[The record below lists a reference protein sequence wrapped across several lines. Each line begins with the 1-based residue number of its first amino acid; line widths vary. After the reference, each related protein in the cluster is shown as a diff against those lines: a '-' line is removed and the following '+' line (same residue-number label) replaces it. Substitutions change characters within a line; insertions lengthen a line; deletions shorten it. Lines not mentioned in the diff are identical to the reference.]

1 MQTTR
6 FDVAI
11 IGAGPAGLACGIEAK
26 RAGLSHII
34 FDKGCLVNSLTR
46 FPVNMVFFTTPELLE
61 IGDLPLVSAHEKPTR
76 LEGLKY
82 YRRATETYG
91 LNVHQY
97 ERVEGIAGND
107 GDFSI
112 HTTTRLGDGR
122 VYGSRKL
129 IVATGYY
136 DNPNRL
142 GIPGEDLPKV
152 SHYYTEAHPFYNQD
166 VAVIGGRN
174 SAIEAAL
181 DLFRNNS
188 HVTLIYR
195 GAEFGSSVKYW
206 IKPDIENRVKRNEI
220 KVHFNTR
227 VVEIKPGSIVI
238 QNSNANEELKNDFVF
253 ALTGYRPDERFLRSL
268 GIELNPVD
276 LKPKIHAETFETNV
290 PGTYMA
296 GAVVAGLK
304 NNEIFI
310 ENGRFHGKAVLQSI
324 TRALRG

>member
-1 MQTTR
+1 MEITK

-34 FDKGCLVNSLTR
+34 FDKGCLVNSLAH
-46 FPVNMVFFTTPELLE
+46 FPINMVFFTTPELLE
-61 IGDLPLVSAHEKPTR
+61 IGDLPLVSAQEKATR

-82 YRRATETYG
+82 YRRAAQTYG

-97 ERVEGIAGND
+97 ERVEGAAGSD

-112 HTTTRLGDGR
+112 HTTTRLGEGR
-122 VYGSRKL
+122 VYSSRKL
-129 IVATGYY
+129 IAATGYY

-142 GIPGEDLPKV
+142 GITGEDLGKV
-152 SHYYTEAHPFYNQD
+152 SHYYTEAHPFNDQD
-166 VAVIGGRN
+166 IAVIGGRN

-188 HVTLIYR
+188 RVTLIYR
-195 GAEFGSSVKYW
+195 GAEFGGSVKYW
-206 IKPDIENRVKRNEI
+206 IKPDIENRVKRGEI

-227 VVEIKPGSIVI
+227 VVEIKPDSLIL
-238 QNSNANEELKNDFVF
+238 QNSNGTEELKNDYVF
-253 ALTGYRPDERFLRSL
+253 ALTGYRPDEPFLRSL

-276 LKPKIHAETFETNV
+276 LKPTIDAETFETNV
-290 PGTYMA
+290 PGIHVA
-296 GAVVAGLK
+296 GSIVAGLK
-304 NNEIFI
+304 NAEIFI

-324 TRALRG
+324 TRSLRG